1 MSARFVRM
9 PHHRSHRSTHDP
21 VATARWELDGKGL
34 YGTSEDAKSGD
45 NDEWAVRADHDAE

>member
-1 MSARFVRM
+1 MQDSYAG
-9 PHHRSHRSTHDP
+9 PYHRGHRSTHDP